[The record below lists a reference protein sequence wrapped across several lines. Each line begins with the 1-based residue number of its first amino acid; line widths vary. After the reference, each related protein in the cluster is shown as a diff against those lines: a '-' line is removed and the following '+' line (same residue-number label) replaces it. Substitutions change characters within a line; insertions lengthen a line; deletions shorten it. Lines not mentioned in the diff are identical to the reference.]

1 MKKLLWCL
9 LLPFLMLT
17 LNGCGDPIEKGVALY
32 KQKKYEEAV
41 KYLQDGVS
49 NDKADTPGNTF
60 ALYIL
65 GDSYYYG
72 IGVEKENRS

>member
-1 MKKLLWCL
+1 MLCNVLFYIIILLYITDS
-9 LLPFLMLT
+9 FSKR
-17 LNGCGDPIEKGVALY
+17 N